1 MKTMQVD
8 VISAD
13 ELIYSGQATF
23 VALPGEVG
31 ELGIYPRHTPLIS
44 RIRPGSVR
52 IHTADGG
59 EEFVFVAGGILEV
72 QPDCVTV
79 MSDTAVR
86 GKDMDEEKAN
96 AAKLAAEEAI
106 KNAKTDVDMARAR
119 SELTILAA
127 ELSALRRYRAHK

>member
-1 MKTMQVD
+1 
-8 VISAD
+8 
-13 ELIYSGQATF
+13 
-23 VALPGEVG
+23 VALPGEAG

-96 AAKLAAEEAI
+96 AAKLAAEEAV
-106 KNAKTDVDMARAR
+106 KNAKTDVDLARAR